1 MKGPNN
7 MGNIKAIITED
18 ETLERSEPFFY
29 PGEEEVTFPQT
40 SADRLSDAMEQ
51 EKADRDWQLS
61 KYTDS
66 EIKAEYLKRFPF

>member
-1 MKGPNN
+1 MSKT
-7 MGNIKAIITED
+7 KEIIAED
-18 ETLERSEPFFY
+18 LFLERSEPFFY
-29 PGEEEVTFPQT
+29 PGEEEVTFPKT